1 MPTANEFGVLLLSY
15 LLGAVP
21 FGWLMTRVI
30 KGTDL
35 RTIGSG
41 NIGSTNAMRALGK
54 PLGVLAFLLD
64 FAKGYVPVAV
74 FAAWATADPERLP
87 LVRVLCGTAAVCG
100 HVWPVY
106 LRFRGGK
113 AVATG
118 CGGIVAID
126 PMIFVI
132 SGLAWVSTLAVT
144 RYVGL
149 ASMVMGVAFPI
160 FAYARMGAA
169 RGYGIELV
177 VATGALALLILWR
190 HRANIG
196 RMLAGT
202 ESRIGEQKEDT
213 TEVGQ
218 AQERVR
224 K

>member
-1 MPTANEFGVLLLSY
+1 MPSANEFGVLLLSY

-30 KGTDL
+30 KGVDL

-64 FAKGYVPVAV
+64 FAKGYVPAAF
-74 FAAWATADPERLP
+74 FAGWAATDPERLS

-106 LRFRGGK
+106 LRFKGGK

-126 PMIFVI
+126 PMIFVF
-132 SGLAWVSTLAVT
+132 SGLAWVGTLAVT

-149 ASMVMGVAFPI
+149 ASMVMGVTFPI
-160 FAYARMGAA
+160 FAWSRKGEV
-169 RGYGIELV
+169 RGYGMELV
-177 VATGALALLILWR
+177 VATAALAVLILWR

-202 ESRIGEQKEDT
+202 ESRIGEQKQGT
-213 TEVGQ
+213 PEVGD
-218 AQERVR
+218 AQKRAR
-224 K
+224 S